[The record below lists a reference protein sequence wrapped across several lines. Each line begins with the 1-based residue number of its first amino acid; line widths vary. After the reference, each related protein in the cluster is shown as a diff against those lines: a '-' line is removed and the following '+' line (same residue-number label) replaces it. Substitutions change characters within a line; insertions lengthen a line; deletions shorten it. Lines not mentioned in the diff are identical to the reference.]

1 MMDWKKGFRLFCVII
16 GFVCVVY
23 GEISDTS
30 AVITMGIGFYLLVNA
45 EKKAR
50 KN

>member
-1 MMDWKKGFRLFCVII
+1 MDWKKGFGLFFAII
-16 GFVCVVY
+16 GFIGVLY